1 MTNRS
6 EMALALTT
14 IFLVTAVTAQSAH
27 ALGLCDRLSLGADSG
42 TGASQSNGEIP
53 YLAGSFEFSSRRD
66 IYNGDYQYYWGLVRN
81 ETGYG
86 LDIKWGDNGNP
97 RRFFANEGVIVENG
111 IIAPR
116 CTSLPGSGDNDS
128 ADQLL
133 QFSRKN
139 MNNWGQQN
147 VSTIFERMAL
157 ALPTPTGSNLAH
169 RLNRLFGMS
178 AAAQSRGDTTQM
190 IRDAYARGL
199 PSNMEPYLRPDGTV
213 DAGALVADA
222 EALQKYFDLGFD
234 QITRSWA
241 TRFDIAGRLD
251 VLQDI
256 SEGKEIDAGGLAPLY
271 VQVDSVVSMI
281 DSKPVASVRALAQM
295 QVIDGENADFQ
306 SFDLDSIGYR
316 LRVGG
321 DGEFGEIDLT
331 NNFGEE
337 LNTIFNFPESSAYF
351 VMGGI
356 PVSLESQN
364 ADWKVPLFEVSLFN
378 PG

>member
-1 MTNRS
+1 
-6 EMALALTT
+6 MALALIT

-27 ALGLCDRLSLGADSG
+27 ASGLCDRLSLGADPG
-42 TGASQSNGEIP
+42 TDASQSNGEIP

-66 IYNGDYQYYWGLVRN
+66 IYNGGYQYYWGLVRN

-86 LDIKWGDNGNP
+86 LDIKWGDDVNP

-111 IIAPR
+111 IVAPR

-157 ALPTPTGSNLAH
+157 SLPTPTGSNLAH

-199 PSNMEPYLRPDGTV
+199 PSDMEPYLRPDGTV

-222 EALQKYFDLGFD
+222 EAIQKYFALGFD

-241 TRFDIAGRLD
+241 IRFDIAGRLD
-251 VLQDI
+251 VLQNI
-256 SEGKEIDAGGLAPLY
+256 SEGEEIDAGGLVPLY
-271 VQVDSVVSMI
+271 VQIDSVVSMI
-281 DSKPVASVRALAQM
+281 DGKPVASVQALAQM
-295 QVIDGENADFQ
+295 QVIDGERADFQ

-316 LRVGG
+316 LRVGA

-331 NNFGEE
+331 NDFGEE
-337 LNTIFNFPESSAYF
+337 FKTNFNFPDSSAYF
-351 VMGGI
+351 VRRGV

-364 ADWKVPLFEVSLFN
+364 TGWEVTLFEVSLFN